1 MMDLEHNLNDVV
13 TSLANKLA
21 EAERKSS
28 SFEAVVVAK
37 DNKIKELEAKIQEL
51 QEVKE

>member
-1 MMDLEHNLNDVV
+1 MDLEHSLNDVV

-21 EAERKSS
+21 ESERKSS

-37 DNKIKELEAKIQEL
+37 EEKIKELEGKLKEL